1 MIDYD
6 ISYEFLII
14 YLENIMK
21 RFSLKFII
29 VLLCNIKVII
39 R

>member
-6 ISYEFLII
+6 ISYELII

-21 RFSLKFII
+21 RFSLKFVI